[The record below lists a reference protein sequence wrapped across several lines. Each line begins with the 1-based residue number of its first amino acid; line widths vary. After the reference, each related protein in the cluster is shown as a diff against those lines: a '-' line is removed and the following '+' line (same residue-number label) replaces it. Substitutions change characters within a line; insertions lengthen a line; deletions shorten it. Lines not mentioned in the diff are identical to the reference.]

1 MNRKLNLRIQQS
13 RGELPALPTCLQ
25 CLSISWRKRRSH
37 AALEKLARANTEIE
51 CSPRS
56 PQPLTS
62 PNAMSLFTQRKQRSQ
77 TEGH

>member
-1 MNRKLNLRIQQS
+1 MS
-13 RGELPALPTCLQ
+13 RGEPSVEELPALPTCLPH
-25 CLSISWRKRRSH
+25 LSISWRKRRSH
-37 AALEKLARANTEIE
+37 AALEKLARANTEIK

-62 PNAMSLFTQRKQRSQ
+62 PNAMSLFTQRKQHSQ